1 MRRCGSSS
9 SSGKSPNNGGGNSP
23 LRRRPSLLKSADPFR
38 IRPGT
43 TLSKRPIET
52 ESESSYDGDT
62 QRKLTTGK
70 QYKLSN
76 TRPQVQEGEQMID
89 RMRKAIKIQELL
101 NHSKI
106 PVKRVNK
113 KKTGLTV

>member
-1 MRRCGSSS
+1 M
-9 SSGKSPNNGGGNSP
+9 
-23 LRRRPSLLKSADPFR
+23 KSADPFR

-43 TLSKRPIET
+43 TLNKRAIET
-52 ESESSYDGDT
+52 DSESSYDGDP

-70 QYKLSN
+70 QYKLAN

-101 NHSKI
+101 NQSKI
-106 PVKRVNK
+106 PVKRANK
-113 KKTGLTV
+113 KKTG